1 MEKVYEQT
9 MLFDFYGDLLTDKQK
24 DICRMHLTE
33 DLSRGEIAETQGIS
47 RQGVYDTLRRAQ
59 EVLEYYES
67 KLHMVRRFLEIS
79 RKVAELPAL
88 AEQGQLTNGVQEIQ
102 KLLSM

>member
-1 MEKVYEQT
+1 
-9 MLFDFYGDLLTDKQK
+9 
-24 DICRMHLTE
+24 MHLTE
-33 DLSRGEIAETQGIS
+33 DLSLGEIAETQGIS

-59 EVLEYYES
+59 EEVLEYYES

-88 AEQGQLTNGVQEIQ
+88 AEQGQLIANGVQEIQ